1 MKKGSSGQDRGK
13 LWTYLSF
20 FFNFSYEYYLSL
32 LLIQNIFK
40 TLDLDMLSAFTNALR
55 DSALNCTEHLW
66 SPLNNKLSGAVFSN
80 IMSGDSKPP
89 YQQTIKCGE
98 DITI

>member
-1 MKKGSSGQDRGK
+1 MSII
-13 LWTYLSF
+13 
-20 FFNFSYEYYLSL
+20 YYYCL
-32 LLIQNIFK
+32 FK

-55 DSALNCTEHLW
+55 GSALNSTEHLW

-80 IMSGDSKPP
+80 IVSGDSKPP
-89 YQQTIKCGE
+89 NQQTIKCGE

>member
-1 MKKGSSGQDRGK
+1 
-13 LWTYLSF
+13 
-20 FFNFSYEYYLSL
+20 
-32 LLIQNIFK
+32 
-40 TLDLDMLSAFTNALR
+40 MLSAFTNALR

-89 YQQTIKCGE
+89 NQQTIKCGE